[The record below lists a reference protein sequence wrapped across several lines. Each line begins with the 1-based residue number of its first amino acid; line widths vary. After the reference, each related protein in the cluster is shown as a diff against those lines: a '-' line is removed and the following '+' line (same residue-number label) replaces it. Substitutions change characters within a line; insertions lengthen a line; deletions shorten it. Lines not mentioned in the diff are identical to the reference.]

1 MIDLGYRKITD
12 ADVTKM
18 LGGQDHNK
26 DGVLQWVEFVAMMV
40 GMKEKSGDKFG
51 NIVEGKF
58 GAVAEIENVHGG
70 KHSYSIEERTTF
82 AKMINNVLKE
92 DEDCKDKI
100 PMNFEDD
107 TLFHIF
113 DNGLAL
119 CKLVMAINPDCLDSR
134 ALNRQQNMNIYQI
147 KENLNMGIA
156 SCKGLGIKMVGIDS
170 RDFIEKTPHLILATL
185 WQLIKMYRLHRLL

>member
-1 MIDLGYRKITD
+1 
-12 ADVTKM
+12 
-18 LGGQDHNK
+18 
-26 DGVLQWVEFVAMMV
+26 MMV

-58 GAVAEIENVHGG
+58 GAVAEIENAHGG

-156 SCKGLGIKMVGIDS
+156 SCKGLGLKMVGIDS
-170 RDFIEKTPHLILATL
+170 RDFIEKTPHLILATI
-185 WQLIKMYRLHRLL
+185 WQLIKMYITS

>member
-1 MIDLGYRKITD
+1 
-12 ADVTKM
+12 
-18 LGGQDHNK
+18 
-26 DGVLQWVEFVAMMV
+26 
-40 GMKEKSGDKFG
+40 
-51 NIVEGKF
+51 
-58 GAVAEIENVHGG
+58 
-70 KHSYSIEERTTF
+70 
-82 AKMINNVLKE
+82 
-92 DEDCKDKI
+92 
-100 PMNFEDD
+100 MNFADD

-119 CKLVMAINPDCLDSR
+119 CKLVMAITPDCLDTR

-185 WQLIKMYRLHRLL
+185 WQLIRMYITSQITLKDCPEIMRLAEEGEELTDLMKLAPDVILIRWVNFHLMKAG

>member
-1 MIDLGYRKITD
+1 
-12 ADVTKM
+12 
-18 LGGQDHNK
+18 
-26 DGVLQWVEFVAMMV
+26 MV

-156 SCKGLGIKMVGIDS
+156 SCKGLGIKMVGIGS

-185 WQLIKMYRLHRLL
+185 WQLIKMYITS